1 MKIQEREKE
10 EQSESSSIREKKAMH
25 TSDMGRWN
33 RSTGGYQLEKKSGGA
48 PRKLL
53 NRQGGYAVPDRITAI
68 MGPSGSGKSTLL
80 DAFAGA
86 SPSPYMLASP
96 LFVKSYS
103 KLTYFYSSKDRTY
116 INGR

>member
-1 MKIQEREKE
+1 
-10 EQSESSSIREKKAMH
+10 
-25 TSDMGRWN
+25 
-33 RSTGGYQLEKKSGGA
+33 
-48 PRKLL
+48 
-53 NRQGGYAVPDRITAI
+53 

-86 SPSPYMLASP
+86 SPSPYMLVSP
-96 LFVKSYS
+96 LFVKNYS